1 MARLILGCTL
11 ALTALATQNGLTGQ
25 AREQALEQAWG
36 QELAGPSPIK
46 RVVSLLTKM
55 RDELVAEADK
65 EAEMYDQMVCWCETN
80 EKEKVKAIAEG
91 EAKDKDLQAEI
102 EARSARFGSVTT
114 EIEAMKKQIAEDG
127 VALKQATA
135 IRENEAAAFREE
147 ESDLVTQM

>member
-55 RDELVAEADK
+55 RDELEAEADK
-65 EAEMYDQMVCWCETN
+65 EAEMYDQMVCWCETS
-80 EKEKVKAIAEG
+80 EKEKTTAVKQAEATIA
-91 EAKDKDLQAEI
+91 DLQAEI
-102 EARSARFGSVTT
+102 EERAARFGTLGT
-114 EIEAMKKQIAEDG
+114 EIEAMKKQIAEDTA
-127 VALKQATA
+127 ALKEATG
-135 IRENEAAAFREE
+135 IREGEAGEFRE
-147 ESDLVTQM
+147 Q